1 MHVKTLKVF
10 TDVCAHRSFSRAAQE
25 NGISQSNASQM
36 VQLLEEHLGVKLLD
50 RSKRPPVMTR
60 AGEAFYKGTRPILQR
75 YFALEEEVKTLH
87 EEVSGRLR
95 VASIYSVGIS
105 YMRGILQEFLTRHP
119 KANVRLQYE
128 HPDQVYEMVEADQAD
143 IGIVS
148 YPRKA
153 RGLRVLPWRKERMVF
168 VCAPSHPLAQRKQIE
183 LRDLHGVSLIG
194 FEAGLMIRRDIQ
206 RVLDEAHVEV
216 QVVMEFD
223 NIETIK
229 GAIEIDAGAG
239 LLPEPT
245 VEREVAAGQ
254 LVKIPLVGEPL
265 YRPVGIVLRRG
276 KEQGRAARRFLAL
289 LRGEP
294 EESAQQEGE
303 PKDSADAQ
311 VVGGADN
318 HSSAEEAKSAK
329 TFAEGK

>member
-10 TDVCAHRSFSRAAQE
+10 NDVCAHRSFSRAAQE

-36 VQLLEEHLGVKLLD
+36 VQQLEEHLGVRLLD

-60 AGEAFYKGTRPILQR
+60 AGETFYKGTRPILQR

-95 VASIYSVGIS
+95 VVSIYSVGIS

-128 HPDQVYEMVEADQAD
+128 HPDEVYKMVEADQAD

-148 YPRKA
+148 YPRKT
-153 RGLRVLPWRKERMVF
+153 RGLRVFPWRKERMVF
-168 VCAPSHPLAQRKQIE
+168 VCAPSHPLAQRKQIDIK
-183 LRDLHGVSLIG
+183 DLHGVSMVG
-194 FEAGLMIRRDIQ
+194 FEAGLMIRREIE
-206 RVLDEAHVEV
+206 RVLDTAHVEV
-216 QVVMEFD
+216 NVVMEFD

-229 GAIEIDAGAG
+229 GAIEIDAGVG

-254 LVKIPLVGEPL
+254 LVMIPLVGDPL

-276 KEQGRAARRFLAL
+276 KEQGRAARRFMAL

-294 EESAQQEGE
+294 EDAVETPENGASQRNGAPES
-303 PKDSADAQ
+303 SL
-311 VVGGADN
+311 
-318 HSSAEEAKSAK
+318 
-329 TFAEGK
+329 AEGTQS